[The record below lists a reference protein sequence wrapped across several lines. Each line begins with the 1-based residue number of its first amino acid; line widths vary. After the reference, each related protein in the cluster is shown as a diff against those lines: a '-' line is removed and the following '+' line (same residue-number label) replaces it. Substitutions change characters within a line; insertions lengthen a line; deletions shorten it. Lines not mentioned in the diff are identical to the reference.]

1 MNQKGNEHCS
11 RVENIYDISL
21 GRHHKCPIC
30 GKEGAPVKGN
40 HLVMEHR
47 VEDEKGVVY
56 HRWSFATGRKV
67 ELQSE
72 STNVL

>member
-1 MNQKGNEHCS
+1 MSQKMNEYCS
-11 RVENIYDISL
+11 KVEKIYDFKM
-21 GRHHKCPIC
+21 GRHTNCPIC
-30 GKEGAPVKGN
+30 GQEGTPVKGN

-47 VEDEKGVVY
+47 VEDAKGVVY
-56 HRWSFATGRKV
+56 HRWSYSSGRIV